1 MTHAAP
7 ARGTELAS
15 PALASTLKGRIPEL
29 RGPAVRGQQRTMKN
43 EQPARFD
50 DSAWPLLVVQL
61 PPLLNNMTA
70 IGSIIDGFDRAYRRS
85 APFASVTDASLVA
98 RFPGTLERKAL
109 LDWVGSEARIET
121 ARGLSIA
128 TGLVL
133 PSGPM
138 RAFMSAINWVRR
150 PTTPQRVTSSLE
162 EAIEWCGERLQ
173 EAGLTSPAAFAALRA
188 RRASSVPPARG
199 AR

>member
-1 MTHAAP
+1 MSAI
-7 ARGTELAS
+7 E
-15 PALASTLKGRIPEL
+15 
-29 RGPAVRGQQRTMKN
+29 
-43 EQPARFD
+43 PARFD
-50 DSAWPLLVVQL
+50 DSAWPLLIVNL

-70 IGSIIDGFDRAYRRS
+70 IRSMIDGFDAAYRRHE
-85 APFASVTDASLVA
+85 PFASVTDASLVVK
-98 RFPGTLERKAL
+98 FPGALERKAL
-109 LDWVGSEARIET
+109 LDWVGSEKRIET

-150 PTTPQRVTSSLE
+150 PTTPQKVTETLE
-162 EAIEWCGERLQ
+162 EAVEWCCEQLQ
-173 EAGLTSPAAFAALRA
+173 EAGLMSPAEVFVALRG
-188 RRASSVPPARG
+188 RRASSIPPARG